1 MTQDLTAPGVIHDD
15 FSAVSDVFGAEGVGD
30 PHPLY
35 AEYRKSQPVMEG
47 DILARFNVPSQADYS
62 NLGRQVFTLFKYE
75 DVLMVLRD
83 SKTYTST
90 LLNEGLGQFLGG
102 FLLTGMADDKHKAI
116 RGLLAPAFSPKAI
129 TAWKALLKP
138 VADEAVAAIA
148 PRGRADLIAELLLPL
163 PVRMIYEIMGFPKD
177 EARTQAFAARAMRIL
192 VGPQR
197 DPEKA
202 RLSMESAFK
211 AAQELYDDTL
221 EVVRERRAR
230 GSVGEDL
237 IGYLLR
243 ARDADGGALDDA
255 MVTELIRQFLPAAAE
270 TTTRSFGSMLVALL
284 ERPALLDRVRADR
297 SLVRKVVDEG
307 MRWETASQFL
317 ARQAT
322 VDVEIRGVKIPAGA
336 ALSLASGSANRDEDV
351 FVDADEF
358 DIDRQ
363 QRVNLGFGAGPH
375 LCLGMQVA
383 KSEMESMLNAILDHM
398 PHVRLDPD
406 APAPRIV
413 GAQLRGP
420 RAIHV
425 VWDIGKDG

>member
-1 MTQDLTAPGVIHDD
+1 MIEDTPEAGAIHQD
-15 FSAVSDVFGAEGVGD
+15 FSTVSDVYGAEIED
-30 PHPLY
+30 PHPIY
-35 AEYRKSQPVMEG
+35 AECRRTMPVMEG
-47 DILARFNVPSQADYS
+47 DILARFGVPSQADYS
-62 NLGRQVFTLFKYE
+62 NLGRQVFTLFKYA
-75 DVLMVLRD
+75 DVMMVLRD
-83 SKTYTST
+83 PKTFTST

-102 FLLTGMADDKHKAI
+102 FLLTGMDDQKHKWV

-129 TAWKALLKP
+129 SGWKAMLKP
-138 VADEAVAAIA
+138 IADQAVAKIA
-148 PRGRADLIAELLLPL
+148 ERGRADLVADLLLPL

-177 EARTQAFAARAMRIL
+177 EARTHEFAARAMRIL

-221 EVVRERRAR
+221 EIVRQRRSE
-230 GSVGEDL
+230 GSTGEDL

-243 ARDADGGALDDA
+243 ANDNGNALDDA

-270 TTTRSFGSMLVALL
+270 TTTRSFGSMLIALL
-284 ERPALLDRVRADR
+284 ERPALLERVRSDR

-317 ARQAT
+317 ARQAS
-322 VDVEIRGVKIPAGA
+322 VDVEIRGVRIPAGA
-336 ALSLASGSANRDEDV
+336 ALSLASGSANRDEEV
-351 FVDADEF
+351 FENPDEF
-358 DIDRQ
+358 DIDRT

-383 KSEMESMLNAILDHM
+383 KTEMEAMLNAILDHL
-398 PHVRLDPD
+398 PNLRLDPD

-425 VWDIGKDG
+425 VWDRQGGLRA

>member
-1 MTQDLTAPGVIHDD
+1 MTQDTASGAIHED
-15 FSAVSDVFGAEGVGD
+15 FSAVSDVYGAEVQD
-30 PHPLY
+30 PHPIY
-35 AEYRKSQPVMEG
+35 AEHRRTMPVMEG
-47 DILARFNVPSQADYS
+47 DILAKFNVPSQADYS
-62 NLGRQVFTLFKYE
+62 NLGRQVFTLFKYA
-75 DVLMVLRD
+75 DVMMALRD

-102 FLLTGMADDKHKAI
+102 FLLTGMEDDKHKLM

-129 TAWKALLKP
+129 TGWKALLKP
-138 VADEAVAAIA
+138 VADEAIA
-148 PRGRADLIAELLLPL
+148 RLAKRGRADLIADLLLPL
-163 PVRMIYEIMGFPKD
+163 PVRMIYEIIGFPKD
-177 EARTQAFAARAMRIL
+177 EERTQEFAARAMRIL

-221 EVVRERRAR
+221 NVVRRRRAE
-230 GSVGEDL
+230 GSQGEDL

-243 ARDADGGALDDA
+243 ASDKGNALDDA
-255 MVTELIRQFLPAAAE
+255 KVTELIRQFLPAAAE

-284 ERPALLDRVRADR
+284 ERPALLERVRADR
-297 SLVRKVVDEG
+297 ALVRKAVDEG

-317 ARQAT
+317 ARQAA

-336 ALSLASGSANRDEDV
+336 ALSLACGSANRDEEIFDNP
-351 FVDADEF
+351 DDF
-358 DIDRQ
+358 DIDRP
-363 QRVNLGFGAGPH
+363 QRINLGFGAGPH

-383 KSEMESMLNAILDHM
+383 KSEMEAMLNGLLDHL
-398 PHVRLDPD
+398 PNLRLDPD
-406 APAPRIV
+406 APAPKIV

-425 VWDIGKDG
+425 LWDR

>member
-1 MTQDLTAPGVIHDD
+1 MTQDATATPSAIQED
-15 FSAVSDVFGAEGVGD
+15 FSAVSDVYGAEVAN

-35 AEYRKSQPVMEG
+35 AEYRKNSPVIEG
-47 DILARFNVPSQADYS
+47 DILAKFNIPSQADYS

-75 DVLMVLRD
+75 DVMMVLRD
-83 SKTYTST
+83 SRTYTST

-102 FLLTGMADDKHKAI
+102 FLLTGMDDGKHKVM

-129 TAWKALLKP
+129 AGWKNLLKP
-138 VADEAVAAIA
+138 VADEAAMTLA
-148 PRGRADLIAELLLPL
+148 PRGRADLVADMLLPL
-163 PVRMIYEIMGFPKD
+163 PVRMIYEVIGFPKD
-177 EARTQAFAARAMRIL
+177 EAKTQEFAARAMRIL

-221 EVVRERRAR
+221 LVVRERRSQ

-243 ARDADGGALDDA
+243 ARDGQGNALDDA

-270 TTTRSFGSMLVALL
+270 TTTRTFGSMLVALL

-297 SLVRKVVDEG
+297 GLVRKVVDEG
-307 MRWETASQFL
+307 LRWETASQFL
-317 ARQAT
+317 ARQAA

-336 ALSLASGSANRDEDV
+336 ALSLASGSANRDEEV
-351 FVDADEF
+351 FDNPDEF
-358 DIDRQ
+358 DIDRP

-383 KSEMESMLNAILDHM
+383 KSEMEAMLNAILDHL
-398 PHVRLDPD
+398 PNIRLDPD

-425 VWDIGKDG
+425 IWDR